1 MNIKHRFFCC
11 WLFLSFL
18 AAVPVFAS
26 NEADIDKNYSNGEIY
41 ITVKDNEKH
50 SVMILKDNIKPGELF
65 EKISDENIEIN
76 GNITTYD
83 PKGLMGYSGEVKPGE
98 KLTAEMKVSGLY
110 TIYIFS
116 NNTLLSYPIKITSK
130 QDYETVIS
138 EINIG
143 IENNNKDEFYESVL
157 KNSDKL
163 GFDLPMADNQKLR
176 DISDLMFNEK
186 NGTGFD
192 AAVYKQNI
200 ILYKSC
206 IALDAL
212 NKGTLSAEAAAIIEE
227 LIQNDD
233 VLKSYYNKHVTNDER
248 KAYLNERLK
257 NKGIVSTNDLKN
269 KIRDAL
275 ILTVVRYPD
284 GYMNIKEIFESF
296 KTELGIASVT
306 ADVNVYSNLVG
317 NYENIEKLT
326 EKYNSLCNQNPGG
339 TSGGTGGGAGGGK
352 GSSGGKS
359 ISGGTVPS
367 NGVIDITPV
376 KTGTVRMPFDDLD
389 TVSWAYEAI
398 SALAD
403 AKIISGKSETK
414 FAPRDNVK
422 REEFVKMI
430 VGAMGEGQSPYSNI
444 FNDVEEGAW
453 YSGYVLKAYQMNIV
467 GGIGDDLFGTGR
479 NITRQDMAV
488 MIYKALIAKGI
499 ALENTDLTFADSD
512 DFSDYAREP
521 VAALA
526 NVKIING
533 QGDNT
538 FNPKGEATRAEA
550 ASMIYGMYKLIR

>member
-1 MNIKHRFFCC
+1 MKIRFKTFAGAVM
-11 WLFLSFL
+11 LML
-18 AAVPVFAS
+18 AATVPVLAS
-26 NEADIDKNYSNGEIY
+26 PTVDIDKNYSSGEIRINVNEEVSGRY
-41 ITVKDNEKH
+41 TVMVIKDSIKTEELFDNIPGEDISSEGEITRYNPMSVLGYSNEFYSDNEL
-50 SVMILKDNIKPGELF
+50 II
-65 EKISDENIEIN
+65 
-76 GNITTYD
+76 
-83 PKGLMGYSGEVKPGE
+83 
-98 KLTAEMKVSGLY
+98 EMKVSGSY
-110 TIYIFS
+110 TIYIAS
-116 NNTLLSYPIKITSK
+116 KRTGEKLSYPVTITSK
-130 QDYETVIS
+130 DDYFAAIG
-138 EINIG
+138 EINGQIA
-143 IENNNKDEFYESVL
+143 NNDKDEFYNKVL
-157 KNSDKL
+157 ENKDKL
-163 GFDLPMADNQKLR
+163 GFDLPLAENQKLR

-186 NGTGFD
+186 NGTEFD
-192 AAVYKQNI
+192 ASDYKQNI

-227 LIQNDD
+227 LIQNDNL
-233 VLKSYYNKHVTNDER
+233 LKSYYNKHVTNDER

-257 NKGIVSTNDLKN
+257 NKGIVSTKDLKN

-284 GYMNIKEIFESF
+284 GYMNIKEIFGSF

-326 EKYNSLCNQNPGG
+326 EKYNSLSNQNPGG
-339 TSGGTGGGAGGGK
+339 TSGGTGGGK
-352 GSSGGKS
+352 GTSGGKS

-488 MIYKALIAKGI
+488 MIYKALIAKGT